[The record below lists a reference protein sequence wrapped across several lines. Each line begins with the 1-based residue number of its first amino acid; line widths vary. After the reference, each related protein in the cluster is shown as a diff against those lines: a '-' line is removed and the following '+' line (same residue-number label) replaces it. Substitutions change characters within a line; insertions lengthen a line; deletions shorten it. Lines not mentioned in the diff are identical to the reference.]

1 MLTRMPR
8 TGAYP
13 GSFDPPTVAHL
24 AVVDAAL
31 EQAGLDRL
39 DLLVSRAALGKEV
52 ATAPTL
58 ADRISVLEAVA
69 AARTALGVR
78 VTDARLIVDVA
89 AGYDVVVMGADKW
102 AQVLDPTWYGSIE
115 ARDAALDRLPEVYVV
130 PRAHERPAGVRLL
143 EVARDVAEVSS
154 TLARAGQLHLM
165 VPEAAAFDART
176 GAWSDPDRY
185 LAEWAGRSG

>member
-1 MLTRMPR
+1 MAR

-24 AVVDAAL
+24 AVAAAAL
-31 EQAGLDRL
+31 EQAGIDQL
-39 DLLVSRAALGKEV
+39 DLVVSREALGKG
-52 ATAPTL
+52 AAAAPTL
-58 ADRISVLEAVA
+58 AHRIEVLEDIA
-69 AARTALGVR
+69 ANRTGLGVR

-89 AGYDVVVMGADKW
+89 RGYDVVVMGADKW
-102 AQVLDPTWYGSIE
+102 AQVVDPAWYGSVE
-115 ARDAALDRLPEVYVV
+115 ARDAVLEQLPEVYVV
-130 PRAHERPAGVRLL
+130 PRAGDRPAGVRLL
-143 EVARDVAEVSS
+143 EVGGHLAEVSS

-185 LAEWAGRSG
+185 RAEWAGRAG